1 MSENKKEKGNR
12 QFFSYFKYM
21 IFILIFVEILDTY
34 TTNNLNV
41 VVSDISSEFFP
52 GLTENAAISF
62 FQIFIAIATVGM
74 YFVFLNQ
81 YFADK
86 VGRKFFLVFTVLGMG
101 MASLLINFAT
111 NIITYTIF
119 LFLLYFFFNSDIWVI
134 YINEESPSDKRAF

>member
-52 GLTENAAISF
+52 SLTENAAISF
-62 FQIFIAIATVGM
+62 FQIFVAIATVGM
-74 YFVFLNQ
+74 YFVSGKEISLSFYSLW
-81 YFADK
+81 YG
-86 VGRKFFLVFTVLGMG
+86 VGF
-101 MASLLINFAT
+101 LIN
-111 NIITYTIF
+111 
-119 LFLLYFFFNSDIWVI
+119 
-134 YINEESPSDKRAF
+134 

>member
-52 GLTENAAISF
+52 GLTENAGLFHF
-62 FQIFIAIATVGM
+62 FR
-74 YFVFLNQ
+74 FL
-81 YFADK
+81 
-86 VGRKFFLVFTVLGMG
+86 
-101 MASLLINFAT
+101 
-111 NIITYTIF
+111 
-119 LFLLYFFFNSDIWVI
+119 
-134 YINEESPSDKRAF
+134 

>member
-52 GLTENAAISF
+52 SSIKYAILF
-62 FQIFIAIATVGM
+62 
-74 YFVFLNQ
+74 
-81 YFADK
+81 K
-86 VGRKFFLVFTVLGMG
+86 KP
-101 MASLLINFAT
+101 SLF
-111 NIITYTIF
+111 
-119 LFLLYFFFNSDIWVI
+119 
-134 YINEESPSDKRAF
+134 

>member
-52 GLTENAAISF
+52 GLTENAGYF
-62 FQIFIAIATVGM
+62 IFSDFYSYSNSG
-74 YFVFLNQ
+74 YVFC
-81 YFADK
+81 
-86 VGRKFFLVFTVLGMG
+86 
-101 MASLLINFAT
+101 
-111 NIITYTIF
+111 IF
-119 LFLLYFFFNSDIWVI
+119 KSIFC
-134 YINEESPSDKRAF
+134 